1 MTASDIARNDWVDR
15 LLPTSVRPYA
25 RLMRLD
31 RAIGTWLLLL
41 PCWWGLALGWQATEQ
56 ALPLL
61 DLLWLYSLFSVG
73 ALIMRG
79 AGCTINDLWDRDFDN
94 QVARTVERPIANGD
108 ITVRQALLFLVLQL
122 CAGLLILLQ
131 LNQTC
136 WMLGVLVLVLV
147 VTYPLFKRITY
158 WPQFVLGLTFNWG
171 ALMGWAAVTGDVGIA
186 NSVLYCAGIVWTL
199 GYDTIYAHQDK
210 EDDVLIGVK
219 SSALALG
226 ARTVP
231 FLWVVY
237 PLTLAGIA
245 TSGWLV
251 GLGWPFC
258 LGLAAAGAQ
267 LLWQIRSVDLD
278 NPKDCLTK
286 FKSNR
291 YFGWIVTAAI
301 LAG

>member
-15 LLPTSVRPYA
+15 LLPTGLRPYA

-31 RAIGTWLLLL
+31 RPIGTWLLLL
-41 PCWWGLALGWQATEQ
+41 PCWWGLALGWQATGK
-56 ALPLL
+56 ALPAL
-61 DLLWLYSLFSVG
+61 DLVWLYVLFSVG
-73 ALIMRG
+73 ATVMRG
-79 AGCTINDLWDRDFDN
+79 AGCTINDLWDREFDRK
-94 QVARTVERPIANGD
+94 VARTMDRPIASGA
-108 ITVRQALLFLVLQL
+108 VSVKQAFAFLALQL
-122 CAGLLILLQ
+122 GAGLLILLQ

-136 WMLGVLVLVLV
+136 WLLGVLVLLLV

-171 ALMGWAAVTGDVGIA
+171 ALMGWAAVTGDIQLA
-186 NSVLYCAGIVWTL
+186 NGVLYAAGIVWTL

-231 FLWVVY
+231 FLWAVY

-245 TSGWLV
+245 ASGALV
-251 GLGWPFC
+251 GLSWPFY
-258 LGLAAAGAQ
+258 LLLAAAGAQ
-267 LLWQIRSVDLD
+267 LLWQIRTIDID
-278 NPKDCLTK
+278 DPKGCLLR
-286 FKSNR
+286 FRSNR
-291 YFGWIVTAAI
+291 YFGWIVTLAI

>member
-15 LLPTSVRPYA
+15 LLPPSAQPYA

-31 RAIGTWLLLL
+31 RPIGTWLLLL
-41 PCWWGLALGWQATEQ
+41 PCWWGLALGWQATGQ
-56 ALPLL
+56 ALTVL
-61 DLLWLYSLFSVG
+61 DLLWLYILFSIG

-79 AGCTINDLWDRDFDN
+79 AGCT
-94 QVARTVERPIANGD
+94 VERPIANGD
-108 ITVRQALLFLVLQL
+108 LTVRQALVFLAVQL
-122 CAGLLILLQ
+122 GAGLLILLQ

-231 FLWVVY
+231 FLWAVY

-245 TSGWLV
+245 TSGWLI
-251 GLGWPFC
+251 GLGWPFY

-267 LLWQIRSVDLD
+267 LLWQIRTINLD
-278 NPKDCLTK
+278 DPKDCLAK

>member
-1 MTASDIARNDWVDR
+1 MTASDIVRNDWVDR
-15 LLPTSVRPYA
+15 LLPPKVRPYA

-41 PCWWGLALGWQATEQ
+41 PCWWGIALGWQATEQ
-56 ALPLL
+56 ALPPL
-61 DLLWLYSLFSVG
+61 DFLWIYIVFSAG
-73 ALIMRG
+73 AIIMRG
-79 AGCTINDLWDRDFDN
+79 AGCTINDLWDRDFDS

-108 ITVRQALLFLVLQL
+108 ISVREALAFLAAQL

-136 WMLGVLVLVLV
+136 WMLGGLVLVLV

-158 WPQFVLGLTFNWG
+158 WPQLVLGLTFNWG
-171 ALMGWAAVTGDVGIA
+171 ALMGWAAVTGNVSIA
-186 NSVLYCAGIVWTL
+186 NFALYCAGIVWTL

-210 EDDVLIGVK
+210 EDDVRIGVK

-231 FLWVVY
+231 FLWAVY

-245 TSGWLV
+245 TSGCLV
-251 GLGWPFC
+251 GLGWPFY
-258 LGLAAAGAQ
+258 LGLAVGGAQ
-267 LLWQIRSVDLD
+267 LLWQIRTIDLD
-278 NPKDCLTK
+278 DPKDCRAK